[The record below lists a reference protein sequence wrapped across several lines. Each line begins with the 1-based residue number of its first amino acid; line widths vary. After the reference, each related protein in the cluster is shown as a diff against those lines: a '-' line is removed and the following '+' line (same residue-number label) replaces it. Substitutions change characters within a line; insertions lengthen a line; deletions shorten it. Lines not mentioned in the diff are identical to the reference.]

1 MKQRGR
7 KSRTS
12 LSVVPEG
19 PRLVSSSPPLSP
31 INPPPPPDDLEE
43 PERVIWRDIVAEWR
57 GPRLSYAVLLDALRA
72 HQTARK
78 CSEVIAVEGMTVE
91 GRDGQTKAHPL
102 LAVERSA
109 IASYQRQLKTL
120 GIKF

>member
-7 KSRTS
+7 KSRAS
-12 LSVVPEG
+12 LTVVG
-19 PRLVSSSPPLSP
+19 APRLLSTISPATSD
-31 INPPPPPDDLEE
+31 NPPPPIPDLEE
-43 PERVIWRDIVAEWR
+43 PELEIWRDIVAEYK
-57 GPRLSYAVLLDALRA
+57 GPRASYRILADALKAR
-72 HQTARK
+72 QTARQAR
-78 CSEVIAVEGMTVE
+78 EIIDDEGMTVT

-109 IASYQRQLKTL
+109 TASYQRQLKAL